1 MNKQPVFLTDRDRLV
16 ILEAIAGMPNA
27 AVPDSLK
34 PFEVLEPNTS
44 EGASEKHLPIIE
56 TDGNHVTVKVGS
68 IFHPMTGERNMGGGC
83 LPTKAGA
90 TMRVPLDPAC
100 EPVAHV
106 TLEDGDTPKA
116 AYAWCNLHGFW
127 KTEA

>member
-1 MNKQPVFLTDRDRLV
+1 MNKQPVFLTDRDHLV
-16 ILEAIAGMPNA
+16 VLEAITGMPNA

-34 PFEVLEPNTS
+34 PFEILDPNTS

-56 TDGNHVTVKVGS
+56 TDGNRAY
-68 IFHPMTGERNMGGGC
+68 F
-83 LPTKAGA
+83 
-90 TMRVPLDPAC
+90 
-100 EPVAHV
+100 
-106 TLEDGDTPKA
+106 TLEDGDAPKA